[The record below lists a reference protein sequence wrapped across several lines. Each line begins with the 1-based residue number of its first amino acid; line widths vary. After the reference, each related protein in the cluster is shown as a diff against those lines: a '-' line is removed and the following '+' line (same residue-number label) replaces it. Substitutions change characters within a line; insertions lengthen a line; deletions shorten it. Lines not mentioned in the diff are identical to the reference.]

1 MVVTNTD
8 EKQIYASVQFLKWFT
23 EDERNIRFSVASG
36 YLPVTKSANDV
47 EKIQANASLPEGNML
62 SIISAAINTVN
73 QNTLYTTKAFENGT
87 SARSILEYS
96 MSDKAAEDRAAA
108 VSYTHLARYSCP
120 NEFKRK
126 KSYLGIYVTQKL
138 HCVGIAIMLS
148 GSMFQN
154 IQYLPSA
161 NVLEERTMTVSYTH
175 LLFVCV

>member
-1 MVVTNTD
+1 MEVMECPQFEGGEAFAVQQGAGMVVTNTD

-96 MSDKAAEDRAAA
+96 MSDKAAEDRAAVVERLQA
-108 VSYTHLARYSCP
+108 GMS
-120 NEFKRK
+120 
-126 KSYLGIYVTQKL
+126 
-138 HCVGIAIMLS
+138 
-148 GSMFQN
+148 
-154 IQYLPSA
+154 
-161 NVLEERTMTVSYTH
+161 LEEAAGEFVSDESFERWYEGTKAE
-175 LLFVCV
+175 LEALMK

>member
-1 MVVTNTD
+1 MECPQFEGGEAFAVQQGAGMVVTKTD

-96 MSDKAAEDRAAA
+96 MSDKAAEDRAAVVERLQA
-108 VSYTHLARYSCP
+108 GMS
-120 NEFKRK
+120 
-126 KSYLGIYVTQKL
+126 
-138 HCVGIAIMLS
+138 
-148 GSMFQN
+148 
-154 IQYLPSA
+154 
-161 NVLEERTMTVSYTH
+161 LEEAAGEFVSDESFESWYEGTKAE
-175 LLFVCV
+175 LEALMK

>member
-1 MVVTNTD
+1 MEVMECPQFEGGEAFAVQQGAGMVVTNTD

-96 MSDKAAEDRAAA
+96 MSDKAAEDRAAVVERLQA
-108 VSYTHLARYSCP
+108 GMS
-120 NEFKRK
+120 
-126 KSYLGIYVTQKL
+126 
-138 HCVGIAIMLS
+138 
-148 GSMFQN
+148 
-154 IQYLPSA
+154 
-161 NVLEERTMTVSYTH
+161 LEEAAGEFVSDESFESWYEGTKAE
-175 LLFVCV
+175 LEALMK

>member
-1 MVVTNTD
+1 MVLNDTESYPINMEVMECPQFEGGEAFAVQQGAGMVVTNTD

-87 SARSILEYS
+87 SARSILES
-96 MSDKAAEDRAAA
+96 
-108 VSYTHLARYSCP
+108 VSYTHLDVY
-120 NEFKRK
+120 KRQQ
-126 KSYLGIYVTQKL
+126 I
-138 HCVGIAIMLS
+138 S
-148 GSMFQN
+148 GTADRFGQGAAPESQFAG
-154 IQYLPSA
+154 LWA
-161 NVLEERTMTVSYTH
+161 
-175 LLFVCV
+175 F